1 MKELLF
7 ILSCLCLRGWKV
19 SRHDLQSIR
28 LVHKNS
34 KFRFRMHKD
43 YHWKNLW
50 TSLIWWH
57 TSENTF
63 ESQNRIVVLNVS
75 DLVIELQDVLTLC
88 ISAVSASICTSRM
101 RVSALSQIY
110 NSTLTALIYVV
121 IYKTCFDYDILLIKF
136 SQWVLFHNIIISV
149 CIVMIT
155 MNTIVRTLRWKHCLS
170 KILTIWTIVF
180 FEKWVVALSHKLNDI
195 SREFSSFLKYTSKII
210 LL

>member
-1 MKELLF
+1 
-7 ILSCLCLRGWKV
+7 
-19 SRHDLQSIR
+19 
-28 LVHKNS
+28 
-34 KFRFRMHKD
+34 MHKD

-155 MNTIVRTLRWKHCLS
+155 MNTIVHTLRWKHCLS